1 MTDSLYRVGVPTRST
16 DSLTRSYVR
25 TYERTNEEPLSP
37 KRDNSPYVTRVRAYG
52 FAEVTR

>member
-1 MTDSLYRVGVPTRST
+1 MTDSLYRLGVPTRST
-16 DSLTRSYVR
+16 ESLTRSYVR

-37 KRDNSPYVTRVRAYG
+37 KRDNSPYVTRTRAYG